1 MKNYKTNLGSGRC
14 KNTSTWKGATQNM
27 CLPWLCP
34 NMLKGNLRG
43 ATFIRLGDRST
54 RTQKARDPS
63 LAHFFILMLNN
74 SLRNVSGKDFEPSRC
89 SNAEAAAT

>member
-1 MKNYKTNLGSGRC
+1 MFAMVMSKHVEGQSPGRNLHSSGRQVY
-14 KNTSTWKGATQNM
+14 SD
-27 CLPWLCP
+27 P
-34 NMLKGNLRG
+34 N
-43 ATFIRLGDRST
+43 
-54 RTQKARDPS
+54 ARDPA